1 MEGTLHQAHTPP
13 ISHISRAHRTVS
25 YYIEG
30 GVYKIRRYLD
40 TSRSSLELGWAG
52 GRATKC
58 GAACG
63 RHAELA
69 PQSRHQIRQVVS
81 LLSSPPT
88 ARMGRSL
95 ARRATPWTLR
105 TLYTIIRLALR
116 VALYACRTFPAG
128 LSSSDAPLCNV
139 ARGHGLLIRYAFV
152 PDRNAYMI

>member
-1 MEGTLHQAHTPP
+1 
-13 ISHISRAHRTVS
+13 
-25 YYIEG
+25 
-30 GVYKIRRYLD
+30 
-40 TSRSSLELGWAG
+40 
-52 GRATKC
+52 
-58 GAACG
+58 
-63 RHAELA
+63 
-69 PQSRHQIRQVVS
+69 
-81 LLSSPPT
+81 
-88 ARMGRSL
+88 MGRSL